1 MRRTFIHQHPDW
13 PRFHWDWREVA
24 TLLAATRHHQGL
36 LLGRVASLGFET
48 NRELAVDNL
57 TTSVVSSSRIE
68 GELLDIEQVRSSVAR
83 QLGLNAAGLA
93 HSDRNVDGVVE
104 MLLDAVEKC
113 DEPLTADR
121 LFNWHHA
128 LFPTGFNNMGRI
140 TVGEWRDDATGPMR
154 VISGPIGR
162 QRVHF

>member
-83 QLGLNAAGLA
+83 QLVLNAAGLA
-93 HSDRNVDGVVE
+93 HSDRNVDGEVE

-113 DEPLTADR
+113 DEPLMLPPR
-121 LFNWHHA
+121 LKFA
-128 LFPTGFNNMGRI
+128 KTCRCSGNMS
-140 TVGEWRDDATGPMR
+140 A
-154 VISGPIGR
+154 
-162 QRVHF
+162 